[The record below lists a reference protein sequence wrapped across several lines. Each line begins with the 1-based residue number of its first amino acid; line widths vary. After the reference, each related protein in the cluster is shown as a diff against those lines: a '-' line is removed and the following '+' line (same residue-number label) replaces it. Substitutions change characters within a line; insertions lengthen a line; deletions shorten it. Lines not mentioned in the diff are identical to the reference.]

1 MLQNHWLLLLL
12 VLHYIPMSKPMA
24 GVRVGLVDG
33 QMLVN
38 PTVEE
43 MGRSTLDMIVAGTA
57 DAVLMIEVG
66 SHFA

>member
-1 MLQNHWLLLLL
+1 
-12 VLHYIPMSKPMA
+12 MSKPMA